1 MPMLGLI
8 IVYDQASVND
18 ARDPT
23 GQRQQEAQDKTE
35 EAAGHE
41 NGNRRKS
48 YAKKVAQGLQG
59 KWQVVGDK

>member
-1 MPMLGLI
+1 MLSLI
-8 IVYDQASVND
+8 IVHNQTSVDD

-23 GQRQQEAQDKTE
+23 GQRQQEAQDKAE

-48 YAKKVAQGLQG
+48 DAKEVAQGLQE
-59 KWQVVGDK
+59 KWRVLSDK